1 MYSPEE
7 VRFDPRQVSEETQS
21 QRQGERG
28 KDTDHNVLCNVLW
41 LGPPPFTLH
50 KRTENSSI
58 SLVTGQKEPDMELPN
73 RIVVRLPFPPPT
85 HRFKLL
91 QQWEGELI
99 EIKNEECTAILR
111 DMSHPEN
118 PIEEITFSVAEILSS
133 DISLAV
139 PGSIFYLSIG
149 YDDRIDGR
157 RLRAVIRFRRLP
169 AWTMS
174 DFKRAE
180 EEAEKIKGIFGLTK
194 EIRSVERY

>member
-7 VRFDPRQVSEETQS
+7 VRFDPGQVSEETQS

-28 KDTDHNVLCNVLW
+28 KDTDRNVLW
-41 LGPPPFTLH
+41 LGPPPFTLP
-50 KRTENSSI
+50 KRTESSSI

-118 PIEEITFSVAEILSS
+118 PIEEITFSVAEISSS

-149 YDDRIDGR
+149 YYDRIDGQ
-157 RLRAVIRFRRLP
+157 RLRTASIRFRRLP

>member
-21 QRQGERG
+21 QRQDERG
-28 KDTDHNVLCNVLW
+28 KDTDRNVLW
-41 LGPPPFTLH
+41 LGPPPFALH
-50 KRTENSSI
+50 KRTESSSI
-58 SLVTGQKEPDMELPN
+58 SLVTGQKEPDTTLPD
-73 RIVVRLPFPPPT
+73 RIVVRLLFPPPT

-118 PIEEITFSVAEILSS
+118 PIEEITFSVAEISPS

-149 YDDRIDGR
+149 YYDRIDGQ
-157 RLRAVIRFRRLP
+157 RLRAASIRFRRLP
-169 AWTMS
+169 EWTMS